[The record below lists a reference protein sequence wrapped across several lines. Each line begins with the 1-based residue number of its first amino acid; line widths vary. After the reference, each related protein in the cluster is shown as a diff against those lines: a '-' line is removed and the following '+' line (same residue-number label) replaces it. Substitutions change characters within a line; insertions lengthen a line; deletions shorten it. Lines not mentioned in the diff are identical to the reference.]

1 MNIKLNKKSISM
13 IAVYAIILVVYILVF
28 CLIPFPKIAA
38 SYISFA
44 FTIVSILASLGI
56 TAVAFKD
63 DDALVSKIY
72 GFPVFRIGYIY
83 VATQFILGLI
93 ICIVAS
99 FVAVP
104 YWVALLLSI
113 ILLGAAGIGVI
124 AADNTRD
131 TIKSIDNETERVTR
145 TTKIFKLDIA
155 TIVDLCEDAEV
166 KKDLE
171 KLSED
176 MRFSDPVSSEATE
189 ESEAQLLEEIRIL
202 RGFIENNDKEN
213 SLKQIKKTSNLLA
226 ERNRI
231 CKAFKK

>member
-38 SYISFA
+38 SYISFV
-44 FTIVSILASLGI
+44 FTVVSILASFGI
-56 TAVAFKD
+56 TVFAFKGD
-63 DDALVSKIY
+63 DTVVSKIY
-72 GFPVFRIGYIY
+72 GFPVFRIGYLY
-83 VATQFILGLI
+83 VAAQFVVGVI

-99 FVAVP
+99 FVPVP

-113 ILLGAAGIGVI
+113 ILLGAAAIGVI
-124 AADNTRD
+124 ATDNTRD
-131 TIKSIDNETERVTR
+131 AIISVDNQVERVTKAV
-145 TTKIFKLDIA
+145 KIFKLDIA
-155 TIVDLCEDAEV
+155 AIVDLCEDTEI
-166 KKDLE
+166 KKELN

-176 MRFSDPVSSEATE
+176 MKYSDPVSSEATE
-189 ESEAQLLEEIRIL
+189 EAETQLLEEIRIL
-202 RGFIENNDKEN
+202 RAFVENNDNEN
-213 SLKQIKKTSNLLA
+213 SLKQIRKTSNLLA

>member
-13 IAVYAIILVVYILVF
+13 IAVYAIILVVYILTF

-83 VATQFILGLI
+83 VAAQFIIGLI

-166 KKDLE
+166 KKELL

-176 MRFSDPVSSEATE
+176 IRFSDPVSSEATE
-189 ESEAQLLEEIRIL
+189 EAETQLLEEIRIL
-202 RGFIENNDKEN
+202 RGFVESNDNEN
-213 SLKQIKKTSNLLA
+213 SLKQIKKTSDLLA

-231 CKAFKK
+231 CKAFKN

>member
-13 IAVYAIILVVYILVF
+13 IAVYAIILVVYILTF

-83 VATQFILGLI
+83 VAAQFIIGLI

-166 KKDLE
+166 KKELL

-176 MRFSDPVSSEATE
+176 IRFSDPVSSEATE
-189 ESEAQLLEEIRIL
+189 EAETQLLEEIRIL
-202 RGFIENNDKEN
+202 RGFVESNDNEN
-213 SLKQIKKTSNLLA
+213 SLKQIKKTSDLLA